1 MVKSVGG
8 VEAFD
13 NSGAL
18 GADDDQEYED
28 DEEEEQKTSLKSRH
42 PQTPKV

>member
-18 GADDDQEYED
+18 GADG
-28 DEEEEQKTSLKSRH
+28 KNTRMMKRRRRRR
-42 PQTPKV
+42 